1 MPFNLPNALTWL
13 RILLIPLFV
22 AVFYLPD
29 GWVPKHAINLT
40 ATLIF
45 ALASITDWLDG
56 WLARRLNQM
65 SAFGAFLDPVADKL
79 MVAAALIVLV
89 DLDRASVDVALI
101 IIGREIA
108 ISALREWMAELGARA
123 QVAVSQLGKWKTA
136 AQMLALVIL
145 LANPPKMTL
154 WVICGIALLL
164 IAALLT
170 LWSMIQYLRAAWPH
184 LMRRQGAIVN
194 IVGVGG
200 RTGAAEF
207 AIGGS
212 VNAACLNLTKVLAD
226 RGVSDGVR
234 VNAINPGTIATE
246 RLQVRIRS
254 FAQGKGLSEAE
265 AAIQM
270 PRAMGV
276 ARFGEPVEIARAV
289 AFLASPLSG
298 YLQGAILDVD
308 GGLTRTL

>member
-1 MPFNLPNALTWL
+1 MDLQLAGKVAIVTGASRGIGRAIAETLAGEGMKLVLAARSRDQLEQLAAGLKAECLVQAADL
-13 RILLIPLFV
+13 RDP
-22 AVFYLPD
+22 AVPAQ
-29 GWVPKHAINLT
+29 V
-40 ATLIF
+40 
-45 ALASITDWLDG
+45 
-56 WLARRLNQM
+56 
-65 SAFGAFLDPVADKL
+65 
-79 MVAAALIVLV
+79 VAAAAAHFGGIDLV
-89 DLDRASVDVALI
+89 VNNA
-101 IIGREIA
+101 
-108 ISALREWMAELGARA
+108 GATKR
-123 QVAVSQLGKWKTA
+123 GDF
-136 AQMLALVIL
+136 
-145 LANPPKMTL
+145 
-154 WVICGIALLL
+154 
-164 IAALLT
+164 LT
-170 LWSMIQYLRAAWPH
+170 LSDEDWADGYAMKFFGAMRLSRAAWPQ

-246 RLQVRIRS
+246 RLQTRIRS
-254 FAQGKGLSEAE
+254 FAQDKGLSEAE
-265 AAIQM
+265 AARQM
-270 PRAMGV
+270 PKAMGV